1 MTDAYKGR
9 RRPGENRRR
18 LVEAGLVEFG
28 LYGYHGTSTGRI
40 AARADVPQP
49 HLYANFSSKR
59 AWLLACAEDS
69 IERLCALTE
78 ASGASPEDLLLLVQL
93 IAAMPDNEVG
103 PAIAPLIHELS
114 DLYGPTEFTLLTQLG
129 VTALL
134 AHGSDVSSAPAESSG

>member
-1 MTDAYKGR
+1 MTDAHKGR

-49 HLYANFSSKR
+49 HLYANFPSKR
-59 AWLLACAEDS
+59 ALLLACAEDS

-78 ASGASPEDLLLLVQL
+78 ASGASPDDLLLLVQL
-93 IAAMPDNEVG
+93 IAALPDSEVG
-103 PAIAPLIHELS
+103 PAIAPLIRELS
-114 DLYGPTEFTLLTQLG
+114 ALYGPADFTRLTQLG
-129 VTALL
+129 VAALL
-134 AHGSDVSSAPAESSG
+134 AHGSGSHSASAEFSA